1 MGNAAANNVSQSTTT
16 SRNILNTD
24 LIIETKVTLST
35 NLSSLEWM
43 ETSQM
48 EEISPRQDVPTK
60 YFVFFLSYYVL

>member
-24 LIIETKVTLST
+24 LNIETKVTLSA

-43 ETSQM
+43 ETRPM
-48 EEISPRQDVPTK
+48 EATSPRQVVPTK
-60 YFVFFLSYYVL
+60 YFVF